1 MHSCTVHLRFLLLAV
16 SMMAAMTSCRKNDDH
31 VARPEFYLINNTSH
45 SFVLHCLTENLEK
58 DTIFRVPS
66 DTKFCLSDAMGVRDY
81 QGLKPFIDQRL
92 IRITD
97 ENNVDWLPRIS
108 DPGKW
113 GNIRLPAKDC
123 TRQLFFVL
131 MNPLD
136 DGMSRLQNLGI
147 IRLFRISQ
155 ALSFLIVLSSII
167 GLFYVRLRFKAVYI
181 LLALFL
187 NYPVIY
193 YTADFGYFIRN
204 SLDPFF
210 ILPKWAVESTRY
222 FVRFSIPLG
231 AMIVWLL
238 LIGRRFVH
246 IKKK

>member
-1 MHSCTVHLRFLLLAV
+1 MHSCAVHLRFLLLAV
-16 SMMAAMTSCRKNDDH
+16 PMMATIISCRKNDDH
-31 VARPEFYLINNTSH
+31 AIEAEFYLINNTSH

-66 DTKFCLSDAMGVRDY
+66 DTKFCLSDVMGVRDY
-81 QGLKPFIDQRL
+81 HELKPFIDQRL

-108 DPGKW
+108 DPEKW
-113 GNIRLPAKDC
+113 GNIRLPAKNG

-136 DGMSRLQNLGI
+136 DGMNRLQNLGI
-147 IRLFRISQ
+147 IRLFRILQ
-155 ALSFLIVLSSII
+155 ALSFLIVLSSIL
-167 GLFYVRLRFKAVYI
+167 GLFYVRLRYKAVYI
-181 LLALFL
+181 LLALLL

-210 ILPKWAVESTRY
+210 IFPKWVVESTRY

-238 LIGRRFVH
+238 LIGRR
-246 IKKK
+246 IIMTKKK